1 MILPD
6 RTFVSDWI
14 RDPRLRAQ
22 KAHVQ
27 LLLIFL
33 RPLCDRYGRF
43 EFNPA
48 LIHMA
53 LYVSAQCTN
62 VSAQDVEAWLEIL
75 RSGGF
80 IRTYTGSDGRRV
92 GEIAKEYWRQKLSFG
107 KAVFET
113 DTGEL
118 PLADP
123 PAEAPPP
130 PAPPQE
136 VKRREEKLAPA
147 SPPRPTAPAAGETV
161 LYFSDRL
168 ILTMCELEGSDPAFM
183 TAAHKRKVRAAL
195 TAIQRVQRDLLPAD
209 LEAAAAA
216 YRKLF
221 PQATL
226 TAHALAAS
234 WGRLAGRTAPKS
246 VVPLVEPE
254 PPDWRAFVNHEF
266 PASPYAEGNDKAG
279 LPWHDVEA
287 YVRRHIIASMQKAGL
302 LRSDFLNHRPAA

>member
-6 RTFVSDWI
+6 RTFCSDWI

-53 LYVSAQCTN
+53 LYASAQCTN

-92 GEIAKEYWRQKLSFG
+92 GEVAKEYWRQKLSFG

-123 PAEAPPP
+123 PEPPP
-130 PAPPQE
+130 PPPLPRE
-136 VKRREEKLAPA
+136 VKRREENLAPA
-147 SPPRPTAPAAGETV
+147 SPSRPAAAAAGKPV
-161 LYFSDRL
+161 LYFSERL
-168 ILTMCELEGSDPAFM
+168 ELTMCELEGSDPAFM
-183 TAAHKRKVRAAL
+183 TAAHKRKVTAAL
-195 TAIQRVQRDLLPAD
+195 RAIQQVQPQLLPAD

-216 YRKLF
+216 FRKLF

-234 WGRLAGRTAPKS
+234 WGRLTGRARPTA

-254 PPDWRAFVNHEF
+254 PDDWRAFVNQEF
-266 PASPYAEGNDKAG
+266 PSSPYAEGNDKAG

-287 YVRRHIIASMQKAGL
+287 YVRRHIITSMQKARL
-302 LRSDFLNHRPAA
+302 LPPDFLNHRPAA